1 MSHPVANVALTD
13 TFQTWVNK
21 TNQLATNAN
30 EINPSANTLSANTIT
45 VGSATTSA
53 KTSTIGPLTANSS
66 IIQIASTAKTNVLSS
81 NTDIGGSTL
90 WVTANTTFEGTVK
103 ITGSTIASE
112 DTAIVMAIALG

>member
-1 MSHPVANVALTD
+1 
-13 TFQTWVNK
+13 
-21 TNQLATNAN
+21 
-30 EINPSANTLSANTIT
+30 
-45 VGSATTSA
+45 
-53 KTSTIGPLTANSS
+53 ST
-66 IIQIASTAKTNVLSS
+66 IQIAETAAKTNVLSS